1 MSIVDP
7 GDMVVTSAAD
17 LTKTPMRRDVL
28 AQALLNCNFAWA
40 AYAPPLL
47 SVLVTGDPTEANQ
60 RRLEIP
66 IRPSADG
73 LIYDFR
79 LILMPSANTTFTIG
93 LEYCTTY
100 AGAGTGWTVLFND
113 TGVAA
118 TAATLL
124 DYSNS
129 ATIPATAVALRISVS
144 RLTGTY
150 EWHSVFLRPSFA
162 GNAAPATL
170 QPSGFLSYDDA
181 LLNSTGAPIN
191 TEMINR
197 VRNNAKAL
205 LLDRWQCAMAFAQP
219 TAARRLIIGQA
230 EVQLPRCRIHL
241 PHQAGIAILQVYA
254 IGTVNT
260 GSTAD
265 LIAVR
270 VVGGET
276 VEMDANETI
285 QTATLAAKIQGF
297 GLSAYVDLD
306 VLVRAP
312 TNTTTLR
319 SMVIYWQPG

>member
-47 SVLVTGDPTEANQ
+47 SVLVTGDPAEANQ

-73 LIYDFR
+73 LVYDFR
-79 LILMPSANTTFTIG
+79 LILMPSNTTTYTIG

-100 AGAGTGWTVLFND
+100 AGGATGWTVLFND

-129 ATIPATAVALRISVS
+129 ATIPATAVAVRISVS
-144 RLTGTY
+144 RLAGTY
-150 EWHSVFLRPSFA
+150 EWHSVFMRPSFV

-219 TAARRLIIGQA
+219 TAPRRQVSGSA
-230 EVQLPRCRIHL
+230 ELQLPRCRIHL
-241 PHQAGIAILQVYA
+241 PHQAGVAILQVYA

-276 VEMDANETI
+276 VELDADETI
-285 QTATLAAKIQGF
+285 QIATLAAKIQGF

-306 VLVRAP
+306 VFVRAP